1 MPAPLKLRPSDAS
14 RWMVCKASPGFLAK
28 NADRLPEEKKGKATT
43 DGERAHTL
51 AEAVLTSSEKKGA
64 ALLAAAPR
72 EMAAHVEGY
81 VQFVLTKRA
90 AMLDCDMQVEMK
102 LNSFHQ
108 KERDCYLDVVLS
120 SPTLIHIIDL
130 KYGMGVSVEAV
141 RNPQL
146 AIYLKSYLVKVGR
159 KLRRDFPIRL
169 TIYQPRAMD
178 GRFVRTWET
187 TYGELEE
194 YAQEILDTAI
204 EIQLDPDGQPFHA
217 DENKTCLFC
226 NGKAICRSYA
236 EAVLAEV
243 PADTRLALPAP
254 EPNWP
259 APEALPPALLVRV
272 LRAAPALKA
281 WLKAAESHARACA
294 QAGKPLPGTKLV
306 AGRNGAR
313 QWKDTRKVEK
323 ELSKFLDEDIYAPR
337 DLVSPKGL
345 ETVLKEYPDDADR
358 IWKRLEKHIVQ
369 SPGESTVAFAED
381 KREAIGSTDQ
391 EAIDLL

>member
-14 RWMVCKASPGFLAK
+14 RWMVCKASPGFLQR

-43 DGERAHTL
+43 DGERAHSL
-51 AEAVLTSSEKKGA
+51 AAAVLTATEKKAA

-81 VQFVLTKRA
+81 VQFVNTKRA

-108 KERDCYLDVVLS
+108 RERDCYLDAVLS
-120 SPTLIHIIDL
+120 SPTLIHVIDL
-130 KYGMGVSVEAV
+130 KYGVGVSVEAV

-146 AIYLKSYLVKVGR
+146 TIYLKSYLLKVGR
-159 KLRRDFPIRL
+159 KLRRDFPVRL

-194 YAQEILDTAI
+194 FAQEILDTAV

-226 NGKAICRSYA
+226 NGKAICPAYTDAILADVPA
-236 EAVLAEV
+236 EA
-243 PADTRLALPAP
+243 PLALPRP

-259 APEALPPALLVRV
+259 APDALPPALLVRV
-272 LRAAPALKA
+272 LRAAPGLRA
-281 WLKAAESHARACA
+281 WLKAAEAHAEACA
-294 QAGKPLPGTKLV
+294 LAGKPLPGTKLV
-306 AGRNGAR
+306 AGRKGAR
-313 QWKDTRKVEK
+313 LWKDEGKVRKILAK
-323 ELSKFLDEDIYAPR
+323 ALDEDVFAPR
-337 DLVSPKGL
+337 EIVSPAGL
-345 ETVLKEYPDDADR
+345 EKLLKEYPDDADR
-358 IWKRLEKHIVQ
+358 IWQRVERLVIQ
-369 SPGESTVAFAED
+369 CPGGPTVAFAED
-381 KREAIGSTDQ
+381 KRESLESTDQ
-391 EAIDLL
+391 QSIDLL